1 MSEGTPPQH
10 APCWDG
16 LFCKKSLCSV
26 AIKMNVGIVKE
37 EGESSSYVR
46 QTDSGSSSDPTSG
59 SGFVRDGLTLGG
71 ETAATTT
78 FVASAAAAAANHGTS
93 GGVTNT
99 IGAVMILNYIQSSNF
114 IELCCCFGLLIAG
127 MVVEFRGIPLNQRP
141 LPFVQLQSTGEYIVN
156 QMFNETF
163 DGETVPSK
171 WKTMSKKISRE
182 YTQQGTQVILL
193 TPFLDVP
200 PSPLITQKPACC
212 WSIRF

>member
-1 MSEGTPPQH
+1 
-10 APCWDG
+10 
-16 LFCKKSLCSV
+16 
-26 AIKMNVGIVKE
+26 MNVGIVKE

-46 QTDSGSSSDPTSG
+46 QTDSGSSGDPTSG
-59 SGFVRDGLTLGG
+59 GGFVRDGLTLGG

-78 FVASAAAAAANHGTS
+78 FVASAAAATAAANHGTS
-93 GGVTNT
+93 GGVTST
-99 IGAVMILNYIQSSNF
+99 IGAAMILNYIQSSNF

-171 WKTMSKKISRE
+171 WKHYERDNLPRKPTAKDPSHFFNAFFGRSTITPSSPKSQHAAGLFGFDSICRYHVRKT
-182 YTQQGTQVILL
+182 YL
-193 TPFLDVP
+193 T
-200 PSPLITQKPACC
+200 
-212 WSIRF
+212 